1 MEFFFTKKTEI
12 KIMLLVISQNPLKHK
27 MLAILPVESVANAG
41 VSDTLTAALLMEPAV
56 AGGPHRLARLLT
68 FP

>member
-1 MEFFFTKKTEI
+1 
-12 KIMLLVISQNPLKHK
+12 MLLVIKKNLKHK

-41 VSDTLTAALLMEPAV
+41 VSNTLTAALLMEPAV